1 LTSGA
6 VRRAGGPGDFA
17 GRRARAVRI
26 EASAATAAPL
36 SLLVALLEH
45 QAGRAASPKVAAA
58 AALIAEGAAANLSR
72 GIFPLLELFA
82 AQDEL
87 LDELDGVVRVLN
99 TSAPALPE
107 PLAAAGRELTERDP
121 AVRSELLSTWLDD
134 PSLLDPRF
142 GFWIGAGCAP
152 ILETAAAAA
161 TLPPREQW
169 NGAACPVCG
178 GPPQVSVIAEQ
189 SGEFMAGSPRW
200 LVCSRCATW
209 WPFARAVCPAC
220 GEDDSRK
227 LAAYAVEDLEPA
239 RIDAC
244 DACRAYIKS
253 FDLRRPGGR
262 DTVPL
267 VDDVATLAL
276 DLWAHEQG
284 LHRSARSL
292 AGV

>member
-6 VRRAGGPGDFA
+6 ARRAGGPGDFA
-17 GRRARAVRI
+17 GRRARAARI
-26 EASAATAAPL
+26 ETSAATAGPL
-36 SLLVALLEH
+36 SLLVALLDH
-45 QAGRAASPKVAAA
+45 QTARAASSDVAGAA
-58 AALIAEGAAANLSR
+58 GLVAGGAAANLRR
-72 GIFPLLELFA
+72 GIFPLLEMFA
-82 AQDEL
+82 AQDQL
-87 LDELDGVVRVLN
+87 LDEIDGVVHALDASARV
-99 TSAPALPE
+99 LPE
-107 PLAAAGRELTERDP
+107 PLAAAGRELTRRDP
-121 AVRSELLSTWLDD
+121 SARSELLSTWLDD
-134 PSLLDPRF
+134 PSLLDPRL
-142 GFWIGAGCAP
+142 GFWVGAGCAP

-178 GPPQVSVIAEQ
+178 GPPQASVIAEQ

-209 WPFARAVCPAC
+209 WPFARAVCPTC
-220 GEDDSRK
+220 GEDDSRR

-244 DACRAYIKS
+244 DTCRAYIKS

-262 DTVPL
+262 DAVPL

-284 LHRSARSL
+284 LHRRARSL

>member
-1 LTSGA
+1 
-6 VRRAGGPGDFA
+6 
-17 GRRARAVRI
+17 
-26 EASAATAAPL
+26 
-36 SLLVALLEH
+36 LVALLDY
-45 QAGRAASPKVAAA
+45 QAVRAASPEITDA
-58 AALIAEGAAANLSR
+58 AALVAAGAAANLSR

-82 AQDEL
+82 ARDEL
-87 LDELDGVVRVLN
+87 LEEIDGAVAALN
-99 TSAPALPE
+99 VSARALPE
-107 PLAAAGRELTERDP
+107 PLQAAGRELTERDP

-152 ILETAAAAA
+152 VLETAAAAA
-161 TLPPREQW
+161 ALPPREKW

-220 GEDDSRK
+220 GEDDSRR
-227 LAAYAVEDLEPA
+227 LATYAVEEMEPA

-244 DACRAYIKS
+244 DTCRAYIKS

-262 DTVPL
+262 DAVPL